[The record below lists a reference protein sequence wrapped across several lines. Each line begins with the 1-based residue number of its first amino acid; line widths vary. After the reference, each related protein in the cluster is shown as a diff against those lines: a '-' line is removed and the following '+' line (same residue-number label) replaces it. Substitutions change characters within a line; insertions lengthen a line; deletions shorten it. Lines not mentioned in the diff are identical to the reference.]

1 MYIFTILFRDCVF
14 FFFALVKLF
23 CKPII
28 EFFENDLEQKI
39 KKQEEY
45 KGIEIHRR
53 RKIEKKICSHVL

>member
-14 FFFALVKLF
+14 FLFVLVKLF

-28 EFFENDLEQKI
+28 ELFENDLEQKI

-45 KGIEIHRR
+45 KSREIHRR
-53 RKIEKKICSHVL
+53 RKIEKKKCSHVL